1 MRECPTLFSSTETLD
16 IYLYWN
22 IQYIGLTTYNPT
34 YTTNNFHP
42 KLKNHFIFF
51 NLQNLEISHAGTTLS
66 VFRLW
71 YQLWRNRQIKILN

>member
-1 MRECPTLFSSTETLD
+1 MMRERPTLFSSTETLD

-42 KLKNHFIFF
+42 MLKIHLF
-51 NLQNLEISHAGTTLS
+51 L
-66 VFRLW
+66 
-71 YQLWRNRQIKILN
+71 

>member
-1 MRECPTLFSSTETLD
+1 MRERPTLFSSTETLD

-42 KLKNHFIFF
+42 KLKIHFIF
-51 NLQNLEISHAGTTLS
+51 LICKTSKLVMLVPLS
-66 VFRLW
+66 VCFSSDTSCDGTAKLK
-71 YQLWRNRQIKILN
+71 L